1 MMHTLHFDPGQR
13 LLIGLLALAVTLV
26 LALVAAAPL
35 GQLDLTS
42 DRASVGAASTPAT
55 PTSARH
61 AISEDAPR
69 WIKDPLASPLE
80 SLVRPAR
87 G

>member
-1 MMHTLHFDPGQR
+1 MHTLHFDPGQR
-13 LLIGLLALAVTLV
+13 LLIGLVALAVTLM

-35 GQLDLTS
+35 ADLDLTS
-42 DRASVGAASTPAT
+42 DQGSAGAASAPAT

-61 AISEDAPR
+61 AISGDAPR
-69 WIKDPLASPLE
+69 WITDPLASPLE